1 MQEPADSHLMHW
13 EDVTVG
19 ETVTFGGVVVTRD
32 QIVEFARAFDPQPFH
47 LDEEAAKDS
56 MVGRLFASGW
66 HSCAIFMRM
75 MADEVLGKAASL
87 GSPGV
92 DEVRWL
98 KPVLPG
104 DRLSGRYTC
113 LSKRRLASKPQA
125 GLCQMLYEMVNQ
137 NGDVVM
143 TWNATQ
149 FLRTRTA
156 GDAP

>member
-1 MQEPADSHLMHW
+1 
-13 EDVTVG
+13 
-19 ETVTFGGVVVTRD
+19 
-32 QIVEFARAFDPQPFH
+32 
-47 LDEEAAKDS
+47 
-56 MVGRLFASGW
+56 VGRLFASGW

-92 DEVRWL
+92 EEVRWL

-104 DRLSGRYTC
+104 DRLTGRYTC
-113 LSKRRLASKPQA
+113 LSKRRLASKPQT

-143 TWNATQ
+143 SWNATQ

-156 GDAP
+156 GGAP